1 VEPKYTLSPDL
12 FERVRGLLGQAAGLH
27 FDPSRLNTLQSHLR
41 DRARARHLDSLE
53 DYYRMITDPVAGR
66 EELRKLVESV
76 TIHETSFFRN
86 HEHYHALRDM
96 VLPDIAR
103 RNAAERRIRI
113 WSAGCSTG
121 EEPYSLAIACLEQPE
136 LAGWQITIEA
146 SDLSERVL
154 AFARRGI
161 YRAASLRYIE
171 GDRIARWFKHY
182 PAGAPAGSVRAP
194 RGSGPLDPLTG
205 QREVFEISEKV
216 RALINF
222 RQLNLATPLYPDIY
236 KDFDLVMCENV
247 IIYFRPDVTRE
258 VIGQFYNALRPGG
271 FLFLGYSETL
281 WQIYNRFELITYPN
295 TFFYRRP
302 EAEAAPPPEPPRRTL
317 LNSPTAPDP
326 SQKRSAP
333 TPPGAERKRATGTPE
348 SVPPIP
354 PRGGTGTDIRRPHPS
369 PPPPAPPARSPQGPN
384 GVAPRKSLVPAV
396 QRAPDAALAIEIAE
410 QLTRRAHEYLEA
422 GRYTEA
428 QAAFT
433 DALARNPAS
442 VDALVG
448 LAQIHANQGRHAE
461 ARAECEKAL
470 EIDVLCEE
478 AHLLV
483 ALLYREEGE
492 VAEAIDHFEKVL
504 YINFESIAGH
514 FHLAE
519 LYRSQGR
526 KEEAARQYRRA
537 LWVLDHH
544 PSEETISGLPAKM
557 IRQVCEQ
564 QLRRL
569 QS

>member
-1 VEPKYTLSPDL
+1 VEPKQTLSPEL
-12 FERVRGLLGQAAGLH
+12 FERVRDLLGRTAGLH
-27 FDPSRLNTLQSHLR
+27 FDQSRLNTLQSHLR
-41 DRARARHLDSLE
+41 DRARSRHLDSLE
-53 DYYRMITDPVAGR
+53 DYYRMVSDPVAGR
-66 EELRKLVESV
+66 EELRKLIESV

-96 VLPDIAR
+96 VLPEIAR
-103 RNAAERRIRI
+103 RNAAQRRIRI

-182 PAGAPAGSVRAP
+182 AAGAPAGSVRAP

-205 QREVFEISEKV
+205 QREVFEISDKV
-216 RALINF
+216 RSLINF
-222 RQLNLATPLYPDIY
+222 RQLNLALPIYPDIY
-236 KDFDLVMCENV
+236 KDFDLILCENV
-247 IIYFRPDVTRE
+247 IIYFRTDVTRE

-302 EAEAAPPPEPPRRTL
+302 ETDAPPATEAPRRTL
-317 LNSPTAPDP
+317 VTPPPAPVP
-326 SQKRSAP
+326 PQKRTEPAP
-333 TPPGAERKRATGTPE
+333 PAAERKRATSTPDAA
-348 SVPPIP
+348 PPIP
-354 PRGGTGTDIRRPHPS
+354 PRPGTESRRPAPGPTPGG
-369 PPPPAPPARSPQGPN
+369 PPVRPAQGAPAAVPARPLSSGP
-384 GVAPRKSLVPAV
+384 
-396 QRAPDAALAIEIAE
+396 QRAPDAALAIEVAE

-422 GRYTEA
+422 GRYAEA
-428 QAAFT
+428 QTAFT

-448 LAQIHANQGRHAE
+448 LAQIHANQGRRAE

-492 VAEAIDHFEKVL
+492 VAEAVDHFEKVL
-504 YINFESIAGH
+504 YINFESVAGH

-519 LYRSQGR
+519 LYRSQRR

-537 LWVLDHH
+537 LWALDRH
-544 PSEETISGLPAKM
+544 PTEETVSGLPAKM

>member
-1 VEPKYTLSPDL
+1 MEPKYTLSPDL
-12 FERVRGLLGQAAGLH
+12 FEHVRGLLGRVAGLH
-27 FDPSRLNTLQSHLR
+27 FDQSRLNTLQSHLR
-41 DRARARHLDSLE
+41 DRARSRHLDSLE
-53 DYYRMITDPVAGR
+53 EYYRLITDPVAGR
-66 EELRKLVESV
+66 EELRKLIESV

-86 HEHYHALRDM
+86 HEHYHALRDR

-171 GDRIARWFKHY
+171 ADRIARWFKHY
-182 PAGAPAGSVRAP
+182 AAGAPAGSVRAP

-236 KDFDLVMCENV
+236 KDFDLIMCENV

-302 EAEAAPPPEPPRRTL
+302 EAAPAEPPRRRL
-317 LNSPTAPDP
+317 LNPSAAPETP
-326 SQKRSAP
+326 QKRSAP
-333 TPPGAERKRATGTPE
+333 ALPGADPRQATAAPDLATRTPL
-348 SVPPIP
+348 
-354 PRGGTGTDIRRPHPS
+354 RGGTGDEFRR
-369 PPPPAPPARSPQGPN
+369 PPPAPTPAVPPARSAQGAN
-384 GVAPRKSLVPAV
+384 GAGPVRPIAAPRT
-396 QRAPDAALAIEIAE
+396 PDAALAIEIAE

-428 QAAFT
+428 QTAFT

-448 LAQIHANQGRHAE
+448 LAQIHANQGRRAE

-483 ALLYREEGE
+483 ALLYREEGD

-519 LYRSQGR
+519 LYRSQKR

-544 PSEETISGLPAKM
+544 PTEETISGLPAKM